1 MAQYENIRENQ
12 DIDTLDAEM
21 CKANPIYILRN
32 HMAQKAIELAE
43 RNDFSEIDRLF
54 KLLSQPFT
62 KQPDVERAEDLAP
75 LASDVPEVMVSCS
88 S

>member
-1 MAQYENIRENQ
+1 MK
-12 DIDTLDAEM
+12 L
-21 CKANPIYILRN
+21 ANPVYILRN

-43 RNDFSEIDRLF
+43 RNDFSEVDRLF

-62 KQPDVERAEDLAP
+62 RQTDLETAADLAP
-75 LASDVPEVMVSCS
+75 LASDLPEVMVSCS